1 MRSMMFEL
9 RTGRF
14 LLAMAVFS
22 VLTVPALAKT
32 TTRTVR
38 LDAPPTGKQT
48 TIERPGDEWRM
59 IDVPQPTTL
68 ILSIVNL
75 GDKPVWVWLY
85 EGRMAPNARSEDN
98 KKDWSIERMRVE
110 PDAMRHP
117 HLSGPFRVR
126 GNLAIQADGPAEVVL
141 HGDDQ
146 SRAER

>member
-1 MRSMMFEL
+1 MRSMMFKG
-9 RTGRF
+9 RTGRV
-14 LLAMAVFS
+14 LAAMFALI
-22 VLTVPALAKT
+22 VLTLPAFAKT

-48 TIERPGDEWRM
+48 TIERPGEEWRM

-68 ILSIVNL
+68 IMSIVNL

-85 EGRMAPNARSEDN
+85 EGRIAPNARSEDN

-110 PDAMRHP
+110 PDTMHHP

-141 HGDDQ
+141 HADDQ
-146 SRAER
+146 SRT